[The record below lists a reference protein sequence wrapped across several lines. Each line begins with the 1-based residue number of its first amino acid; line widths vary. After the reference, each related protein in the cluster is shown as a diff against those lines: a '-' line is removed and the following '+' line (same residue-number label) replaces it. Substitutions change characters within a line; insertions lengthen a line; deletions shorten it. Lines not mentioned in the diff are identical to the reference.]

1 MTRHGDQLKVLIV
14 IPALSPIYGGPSTC
28 AIDLADALGRRGL
41 KVDLVTTN
49 AAGPHNLRVK
59 FHQWLDQRTYRL
71 RYFRRWGHFEV
82 KFTPALMMWLLRHV
96 TDYDIVHGM
105 SVFNFPAHIYCE
117 ACRWRDVPHIIHPQ
131 GMLEPW
137 AMANK
142 GWKKRVYFCCFEKP
156 QLQRANVIHCL
167 TRHEAESI
175 AALDVTTRKVIVP
188 NGVSPESAIK
198 GDADAFLLRYPQLA
212 NKTRLLFL
220 HRVDPKKG
228 LDILATSFARLHN
241 RFPNIH
247 LIIAGPDR
255 IGYWSTAARFFESKG
270 CAAAVIYTGMLTGQD
285 KADALAAAD
294 IFVAPSYSEGFSMSV
309 LEAMAVGLPSV
320 ITTGCNFPEAAAA
333 NVALEV
339 PIDATAFA
347 DALATL
353 IENLPAAREM
363 GQRARKF
370 IFQNYTWDEAA
381 RKTHQVY
388 TAILNYQPMP
398 YQFDIR
404 MTETRELE
412 RRAVWSSSQH

>member
-1 MTRHGDQLKVLIV
+1 MAKRMMRRGGQLKALVI

-59 FHQWLDQRTYRL
+59 FDQWLVESTYRL
-71 RYFRRWGHFEV
+71 RYFRRWGRFEV
-82 KFTPALMMWLLRHV
+82 KLSPGLMTWLFRHV

-105 SVFNFPAHIYCE
+105 SVFNFPAYIYCE
-117 ACRWRDVPHIIHPQ
+117 ACRWRDVPYIIHPQ
-131 GMLEPW
+131 GMFEPW
-137 AMANK
+137 AMSNK
-142 GWKKRVYFCCFEKP
+142 GWKKRIYFRWLKKP

-175 AALDVTTRKVIVP
+175 AALGVTTPKVIVP
-188 NGVSPESAIK
+188 NGINFESMIN
-198 GDADAFLLRYPQLA
+198 GDANAFLLRYPELA

-228 LDILATSFARLHN
+228 LDILAKSFARLRN
-241 RFPNIH
+241 RFPNTH
-247 LIIAGPDR
+247 LIISGPDPT
-255 IGYWSTAARFFESKG
+255 GYWSTASRFFESAG
-270 CAAAVIYTGMLTGQD
+270 CAAAVTYTGIVTGQD

-309 LEAMAVGLPSV
+309 LEAMAAGLPSV
-320 ITTGCNFPEAAAA
+320 ITTGCNFPEVAEAK
-333 NVALEV
+333 VALEV

-347 DALATL
+347 EALASL

-363 GQRARKF
+363 GQRARTF
-370 IFQNYTWDEAA
+370 IFQNYTWDQAA
-381 RKTHQVY
+381 RKTHEVY
-388 TAILNYQPMP
+388 AAILNHQPMP
-398 YQFDIR
+398 YQFD
-404 MTETRELE
+404 MPVTETRERE
-412 RRAVWSSSQH
+412 RRAV

>member
-1 MTRHGDQLKVLIV
+1 MTRHGDRLKVLV
-14 IPALSPIYGGPSTC
+14 LIPALSPIYGGPSTC

-59 FHQWLDQRTYRL
+59 FHQWLDEPTYRI

-82 KFTPALMMWLLRHV
+82 KFTPALMMWLFHHV

-105 SVFNFPAHIYCE
+105 SVFNFPAYIYCE

-131 GMLEPW
+131 GMFEPW

-142 GWKKRVYFCCFEKP
+142 GWKKRVYFRWFKKA

-167 TRHEAESI
+167 TKHEAESI
-175 AALDVTTRKVIVP
+175 SALGVTTPKVIVP
-188 NGVSPESAIK
+188 NGVNPESAIK
-198 GDADAFLLRYPQLA
+198 GHPNAFLLRYPQLA
-212 NKTRLLFL
+212 NKIRLLFL

-228 LDILATSFARLHN
+228 LDILATSFALLHN

-247 LIIAGPDR
+247 LIIAGPDPV
-255 IGYWSTAARFFESKG
+255 GYWSTAARFFVSKG
-270 CAAAVIYTGMLTGQD
+270 CAAAVTYTGMLTGQD

-309 LEAMAVGLPSV
+309 LEAMAAGLPSV
-320 ITTGCNFPEAAAA
+320 ITTGCNFPEATAAK
-333 NVALEV
+333 VALEV

-347 DALATL
+347 EALASL
-353 IENLPAAREM
+353 IENLPVTREM
-363 GQRARKF
+363 GQRAREF
-370 IFQNYTWDEAA
+370 IFQNYTWDQVA
-381 RKTHQVY
+381 RKTHEVY
-388 TAILNYQPMP
+388 TAMLNHEPMP
-398 YQFDIR
+398 YQFDMP
-404 MTETRELE
+404 MTETQELE
-412 RRAVWSSSQH
+412 RRAV

>member
-1 MTRHGDQLKVLIV
+1 MTRRGDQLKVLVIV
-14 IPALSPIYGGPSTC
+14 PALSPIYGGPSTC
-28 AIDLADALGRRGL
+28 ATDLADALGRRGI
-41 KVDLVTTN
+41 KVDVVTTD
-49 AAGPHNLRVK
+49 AAGPRNLRVNL
-59 FHQWLDQRTYRL
+59 HRWMTQSTYRL

-82 KFTPALMMWLLRHV
+82 KFTPALMMWLFRHV
-96 TDYDIVHGM
+96 TDYVIVHGM

-142 GWKKRVYFCCFEKP
+142 GWKKRVYFRCFKKP

-220 HRVDPKKG
+220 HRIDPKKG

-241 RFPNIH
+241 RFPNTH

-270 CAAAVIYTGMLTGQD
+270 CAAAVTYTGMLTGQD

-309 LEAMAVGLPSV
+309 LEAMAAELPSV
-320 ITTGCNFPEAAAA
+320 ITTGCNFPEAGDAK
-333 NVALEV
+333 VALEV

-347 DALATL
+347 QALAGL
-353 IENLPAAREM
+353 MENLRAAREM
-363 GQRARKF
+363 
-370 IFQNYTWDEAA
+370 
-381 RKTHQVY
+381 
-388 TAILNYQPMP
+388 
-398 YQFDIR
+398 
-404 MTETRELE
+404 
-412 RRAVWSSSQH
+412 